1 MNKQIELLRARR
13 FLPLFLTQALGA
25 FNDNLFKSAFVMLIT
40 YGAAAAAFDPGVVA
54 ALAGGALIVPFFVF
68 SATAG
73 ELADRFERSRLL
85 QILKAAELVAV
96 FGAAAALLTGN
107 LVLSLAL
114 LFVLGTQA
122 ALSSPVKYSLLP
134 QHLETGE
141 LVDGNA
147 LMEAGTFLSILF
159 GTIAGGL
166 AVATA
171 WGPAACGILLLCCAV
186 LGVAAS
192 LRLPAA
198 PAPAPDL
205 RISSNLVAATTGIL
219 RQAWRRR
226 DVRLSILGASWFWL
240 VGAVSLSQLP
250 SFVKATLGA
259 DSDVVILFLAAF
271 SIGVGVGSSLC
282 GRLMHGEVSARYVP
296 LAALGMT
303 LFSLD
308 LGLASGGAAPP
319 QAGLVG
325 IADFLSRAE
334 GLRVLADLLGLA
346 VSGGFFV
353 VPLYAIIQNR
363 SEPSARARIIAANN
377 IVNAA
382 FMAGAALV
390 TAGLIAAG
398 LDTPALFLILG
409 VANALV
415 TVWICKLL
423 PQDVLRMLARFL
435 FRLVY
440 RVEVKGVDNFAAAGD
455 RVIIV
460 PNHVSFLDAPLVAAF
475 LPGWSVFAIDPAQM
489 QRWWVR
495 PFLAAVDVFP
505 MEPSRPMAAKSL
517 IKSLR
522 VGGRCVIF
530 PEGRLNVTGGA
541 LMKIYDGPALIADK
555 ADAVVLPVRLDG
567 VEFTPFSRLAGR
579 LRRRWF
585 PKVTITILPPRRL
598 AVPAELR
605 GRVRRQHAGAAL
617 YDIMSEMMAR
627 RPDPPTL
634 FAALL
639 EARAAH
645 GGSHRMLED
654 PATPPLTY
662 DRAIRASLLLGRPLA
677 RGTEPGERVGLMLP
691 NSVGAALA
699 FLALQATGRV
709 PAMLNH
715 TSGIDGVLSACRTA
729 GVRRVVTSRRF
740 VELAKLVPIA
750 ERLAGEVELVWLED
764 VRAKLGVADKLYGA
778 VGYGVFGRRFAGPL
792 HRQLGVS
799 AGRPAAVLFTSGS
812 EGTPKAVALS
822 HANLLANRRQIA
834 ARIDFSP
841 ADLALNALPMFH
853 SFGLTG
859 GFLLPLLSGVRAFL
873 YPSPLHY
880 RIVPEIAYATGATI
894 LFGTDTFLAG
904 YARRANPY
912 DFYALRYVFAGAEPV
927 REETRKLWSER
938 FGKRILEGY
947 GVTECS
953 PVIAVNTPMHYRA
966 GTVGRFLPLV
976 EHRLEPVPGV
986 AEGGRLIVRGPN
998 VMAGYLRGGDIEEP
1012 PGGWYDTGD
1021 IITIDEDGFATIVGR
1036 AKRFAKLGGEMVALA
1051 AAERIAEA
1059 AVPETRHAVIAL
1071 PDPRRGEKLILV
1083 TETHDFDRNRLLEA
1097 AHWLGMPEIAVP
1109 REVIEIDH
1117 MPLLGTGKT
1126 DYAAVTRLAEQ
1137 AMAALPREIA
1147 PAEPTALSLVQG

>member
-1 MNKQIELLRARR
+1 MSKQIELLQARR
-13 FLPLFLTQALGA
+13 FLPLFLTQILGA
-25 FNDNLFKSAFVMLIT
+25 FNDNLFKSAFVMVIT
-40 YGAAAAAFDPGVVA
+40 YGAAAGADPGALAAIAGA
-54 ALAGGALIVPFFVF
+54 ALIAPFFLF

-96 FGAAAALLTGN
+96 FGAAAALLSGD
-107 LVLSLAL
+107 LALSLVL
-114 LFVLGTQA
+114 LFVLGAQA
-122 ALSSPVKYSLLP
+122 AFSSPVKYSLIP
-134 QHLETGE
+134 QHLTTAE

-147 LMEAGTFLSILF
+147 LMEAGTFLSILL

-166 AVATA
+166 AVAIA
-171 WGPAACGILLLCCAV
+171 WGPVACCVLLLGCAAF
-186 LGVAAS
+186 GFAAS
-192 LRLPAA
+192 LRVPLA
-198 PAPAPDL
+198 PAPAPTL
-205 RISSNLVAATTGIL
+205 RVSWNLAAATAGIL
-219 RQAWRRR
+219 RQAWQRRE
-226 DVRLSILGASWFWL
+226 VRLSILGASWFWL

-250 SFVKATLGA
+250 SFAKSTLGA
-259 DSDVVILFLAAF
+259 DSSVVVLFLAAF

-296 LAALGMT
+296 IAALGMT

-308 LGLASGGAAPP
+308 LGLASQAATPA
-319 QAGLVG
+319 QSALVG
-325 IADFLSRAE
+325 VVDFLSQLG
-334 GLRVLADLLGLA
+334 GLRIFGDLLGLA
-346 VSGGFFV
+346 VCGGFFV
-353 VPLYAIIQNR
+353 VPLYAMIQNR
-363 SEPSARARIIAANN
+363 SDEASRARIIAANN
-377 IVNAA
+377 VVNAL
-382 FMAGAALV
+382 FMAGAAIV

-398 LDTPALFLILG
+398 LDTPALFLILAA
-409 VANALV
+409 ANALV

-423 PQDVLRMLARFL
+423 PQDVLRMLARVL
-435 FRLVY
+435 FRLAY
-440 RVEVKGVDNFAAAGD
+440 RVEVRGAENFAAAGD

-475 LPGWSVFAIDPAQM
+475 LPGWPVFAIDPAQM

-495 PFLAAVDVFP
+495 PFLAAVDVYP
-505 MEPSRPMAAKSL
+505 MDPSRAMAARSL
-517 IKSLR
+517 INSMKD
-522 VGGRCVIF
+522 GGRCVIF
-530 PEGRLNVTGGA
+530 PEGRINVTGGA
-541 LMKIYDGPALIADK
+541 LMKVYDGPALIADK
-555 ADAVVLPVRLDG
+555 ADAMVLPVRLDG

-585 PKVTITILPPRRL
+585 PKLTITILEPRRL
-598 AVPAELR
+598 AIPAELR
-605 GRVRRQHAGAAL
+605 GRARRQQAGAAL

-627 RPDPPTL
+627 RPDPPSL

-645 GGSHRMLED
+645 GGSHRIIED

-662 DRAIRASLLLGRPLA
+662 DRAVAASFALGRRLA
-677 RGTEPGERVGLMLP
+677 RGTKPGETVGLMLP
-691 NSVGAALA
+691 NSVGAAIA

-715 TSGIDGVLSACRTA
+715 TSGPDGVLSACRTA
-729 GVRRVVTSRRF
+729 ELRRVITSRRF
-740 VELAKLVPIA
+740 VELAKLAPLS

-764 VRAKLGVADKLYGA
+764 VRAKLGLADKLYGA
-778 VGYGVFGRRFAGPL
+778 VGQRFAAVL
-792 HRQLGVS
+792 HRRLGVS
-799 AGRPAAVLFTSGS
+799 ASDTAAVLFTSGS
-812 EGTPKAVALS
+812 EGAPKGVALS

-834 ARIDFSP
+834 ARVDFSP

-859 GFLLPLLSGVRAFL
+859 GFLLPLLSGVRVFL

-927 REETRKLWSER
+927 REETRRLWSER

-966 GTVGRFLPLV
+966 GTVGRFLPLI
-976 EHRLEPVPGV
+976 EHRLEPVAGI
-986 AEGGRLIVRGPN
+986 ELGGRLIVRGPN
-998 VMAGYLRGGDIEEP
+998 VMAGYLRGGDIERP
-1012 PGGWYDTGD
+1012 DGDWYDTGD
-1021 IITIDEDGFATIVGR
+1021 IVTIDEDGFAAIVGR
-1036 AKRFAKLGGEMVALA
+1036 VKRFAKLGGEMVSLA
-1051 AAERIAEA
+1051 AAERIAET
-1059 AVPETRHAVIAL
+1059 AVPETRHAVVAV

-1083 TETHDFDRNRLLEA
+1083 TEAKGFERTRLLEA
-1097 AHWLGMPEIAVP
+1097 AHRLGLPEIAVP
-1109 REVIEIDH
+1109 RDVIEIERL
-1117 MPLLGTGKT
+1117 PLLGTGKT
-1126 DYAAVTRLAEQ
+1126 DYGAVLRLAEQ
-1137 AMAALPREIA
+1137 AMTARPGEGA
-1147 PAEPTALSLVQG
+1147 PAEPATLSLVRG